1 MTERPAR
8 ALVVGEVLVDIVHR
22 ADRTDEHPG
31 GSPANVAIGLGRL
44 GRPVDLLTWFGP
56 DDRGRQI
63 TGHLHASG
71 VDVVPGSG
79 SAPRTSVAAA
89 TLDADGG
96 ARYDFDLTWQLPAT
110 PVPEPAPLVV
120 HTGSI
125 AAVLEPGGRR
135 VRDLVD
141 RVHTT
146 STVTYDPN
154 IRPSLMPE
162 VGRTA
167 PIVDSMVARS
177 DVVKVSQED
186 LEWLDAQPFGLARR
200 WARTGPAVVI
210 VTHAG
215 EGATAFCRAG
225 ELSVSAP
232 TVQVADTVGAGDSF
246 MAGLIDGL
254 WAAGLLGADRRGE
267 LHRIDLTTLQD
278 VLERCARIAAIT
290 VSRPGADPP
299 WRSEVD

>member
-1 MTERPAR
+1 MAERPAR
-8 ALVVGEVLVDIVHR
+8 ALVVGEVLVDVVHR

-56 DDRGRQI
+56 DDRGRHI
-63 TGHLHASG
+63 AEHLHASG

-79 SAPRTSVAAA
+79 NAPRTSVAAA

-110 PVPEPAPLVV
+110 PDPDPAPLVV

-125 AAVLEPGGRR
+125 AAVLDPGGRR

-141 RVHTT
+141 HVRAT

-154 IRPSLMPE
+154 IRPSLMPGVE
-162 VGRTA
+162 RTA
-167 PIVDSMVARS
+167 PIVESMVAMS
-177 DVVKVSQED
+177 DVVKVSHED
-186 LEWLDAQPFGLARR
+186 LEWLDAQPLGLARR
-200 WARTGPAVVI
+200 WARTGPALVV
-210 VTHAG
+210 VTHAD
-215 EGATAFCRAG
+215 EGATAFSRAG

-232 TVQVADTVGAGDSF
+232 AVRVADTVGAGDSF
-246 MAGLIDGL
+246 MAGLVDGL
-254 WAAGLLGADRRGE
+254 WAAGLLGAGRRGE
-267 LHRIDLTTLQD
+267 LRGVDLATLRD

-299 WRSEVD
+299 WLAEVG